1 MNAADQVRV
10 QAILTATA
18 PCQTLPDW
26 LARVLEAVDD
36 LLGFPHSSLLL
47 VLAGPPRSIHRAFAG
62 AERGGDA
69 GVLADYFDR
78 WADSDP
84 LAGEHAHAMFDAQGF
99 VSTTALYPE
108 LEPARQRFVDQF
120 LASIGVADQLSVRL
134 PGNGTT
140 DGYLT
145 VHEQAPISESRRETL
160 VALAPG
166 LARQLRSFLP
176 RGLPGAVSTRE
187 RQTAELVAL
196 GFGNRQIAATLNVGT
211 ETVKKHVYR
220 AITRLGLERRTQLAV
235 SWATGRKLV
244 LPAVQSSEHRQNV

>member
-1 MNAADQVRV
+1 MNAADQERV
-10 QAILTATA
+10 QAILTATT

-36 LLGFPHSSLLL
+36 LLGFPHNSLLL

-84 LAGEHAHAMFDAQGF
+84 LAGEQAH
-99 VSTTALYPE
+99 T
-108 LEPARQRFVDQF
+108 
-120 LASIGVADQLSVRL
+120 ISVRL

-145 VHEQAPISESRRETL
+145 VHEHAPISGSRRETL

-176 RGLPGAVSTRE
+176 LGLPGAVSTRE

-196 GFGNRQIAATLNVGT
+196 GFGNREIAATFNVGT

-220 AITRLGLERRTQLAV
+220 SITKLGLERRTQLAV

-244 LPAVQSSEHRQNV
+244 LPAVQRPEHRQNV